1 MKNIFRPISLFVIPS
16 TVAFVI
22 AGCAVQTTTPDQE
35 STGSAE
41 EAVSCHAGG
50 KSSVTR
56 SQILARGKSWYDQH
70 VQYSQHACH
79 ANAYG
84 SYRTDCSGF
93 VSMAWALSS
102 SYTTSTLSNVSK
114 KLGSKNELQPGD
126 ILLNKASHVVLFE
139 KWANSAH
146 TKYWAYEETN
156 PRTDMAHHV
165 IPYPYYSG
173 YGTFVPY
180 RYNHIATTHAASAG
194 TGITESA
201 GTGIT
206 ESTGTEEILG
216 DPPVDEDPGA
226 PAGDVG
232 EDGAPDTTG
241 AAQSSSQEEN

>member
-1 MKNIFRPISLFVIPS
+1 MMNIFRPISLFVIPS

-22 AGCAVQTTTPDQE
+22 AGCAMQTTTPEEE
-35 STGSAE
+35 STGNAE

-56 SQILARGKSWYDQH
+56 SQIITRGKSWYDEH
-70 VQYSQHACH
+70 VQYSQNACH
-79 ANAYG
+79 ANSYG

-102 SYTTSTLSNVSK
+102 SYTTSTLPNVSK
-114 KLGSKNELQPGD
+114 KLGSKNDLQPGD
-126 ILLNKASHVVLFE
+126 ILLNRGSHVVLFE

-173 YGTFVPY
+173 YGTYVPY
-180 RYNHIATTHAASAG
+180 RYNHVAASTAPR
-194 TGITESA
+194 TGISEAS
-201 GTGIT
+201 GTD
-206 ESTGTEEILG
+206 EILG

-226 PAGDVG
+226 PAGDIG
-232 EDGAPDTTG
+232 EDGAPDTAG
-241 AAQSSSQEEN
+241 PAQSSPSEEEAAE